1 MWDERYSI
9 AEYVYGKDP
18 NAFLAENV
26 HRLPMGKSLCLAEG
40 EGRNAV
46 FLAEHGHQVTAVD
59 GSAVGLEKARA
70 LAAERGVSI
79 ETLVSDLSEYVISS
93 ESFDS
98 IISIFCHVPRDIRG
112 PLHRRVVE
120 GLKPGGVLILEA
132 YRPAQ
137 LKMGTGGPPVEGL
150 MMALADVRLELSG
163 LEFILAQETE
173 REIRE
178 GRAHTGHGAV
188 VQVIARKPVK

>member
-1 MWDERYSI
+1 
-9 AEYVYGKDP
+9 
-18 NAFLAENV
+18 L
-26 HRLPMGKSLCLAEG
+26 EG

-46 FLAEHGHQVTAVD
+46 FLAGHGHRVTAVD
-59 GSAVGLEKARA
+59 GSAVGLEKAKA
-70 LAAERGVSI
+70 LAAEQGVTI
-79 ETLVSDLSEYVISS
+79 EAVVTDLSDYIIPPD
-93 ESFDS
+93 SFDS

-112 PLHRRVVE
+112 PLHRRVVD

-150 MMALADVRLELSG
+150 MMTLPDLHQELEG
-163 LEFILAQETE
+163 LEFLMAQETE

-178 GRAHTGHGAV
+178 GRAHTGQGAV
-188 VQVIARKPVK
+188 VQVIARKPFA